1 MRVSPDLNVPP
12 AWIPGD
18 PEPLL
23 STAALEHLRRMAKDA
38 GAPQHLLDLDNN
50 GLLTE
55 LGLLIPS
62 GLAREALILAGSEE
76 GLNQYFPEYRW
87 RYEYNWG
94 AGRKP
99 DCLEGNDPLPLAF
112 ARLVERIRA
121 GASNL
126 IMPPSSQAFEHRP
139 YPEPALLAALL
150 NAFCHA
156 DYSLGVT
163 VQVRQEA
170 ARVDFVNPGSMPAN
184 ISPDNILRQ
193 RDASRNPLL
202 IQALT
207 RLGLANQV
215 ETGMQRMVRALL
227 GEGFQPP
234 EYDLQEKQTRISFI
248 GGGTVARFR
257 LFVEK
262 ENQEGRPMTLEIL
275 LLLHAALQQ
284 PEIDEEIIAQV
295 CQVDVPSALSLL
307 EEMERGR
314 GYLQRMLTGQEA
326 TWALRREMYDRIY
339 DERLLKRQ
347 RRWYREKLKERVLH
361 ILKQRAEEGSEGI
374 SNTEIRR
381 MTRLKA
387 TRSRTLLYEMM
398 SEHPE
403 IEHID
408 RGRLS
413 VFRWRE

>member
-1 MRVSPDLNVPP
+1 
-12 AWIPGD
+12 
-18 PEPLL
+18 
-23 STAALEHLRRMAKDA
+23 MARDA
-38 GAPQHLLDLDNN
+38 GAPQRLLELDDI
-50 GLLTE
+50 GLLRE
-55 LGLLIPS
+55 LGLLISS
-62 GLAREALILAGSEE
+62 GLAREALLLAGSED
-76 GLNQYFPEYRW
+76 GLNRYFPEYRW
-87 RYEYNWG
+87 KYEYHWG

-99 DCLEGNDPLPLAF
+99 DRLEGNDPIPIAL
-112 ARLVERIRA
+112 ARLVDRIKT
-121 GASNL
+121 GASTL
-126 IMPPSSQAFEHRP
+126 VMPPSSQAFEHRP
-139 YPEPALLAALL
+139 YPETALMAALL

-156 DYSLGVT
+156 DYTQGVP

-170 ARVDFVNPGSMPAN
+170 ANVEFVNPGSMPAE
-184 ISPDNILRQ
+184 ISPDNILRR
-193 RDASRNPLL
+193 RDARRNPLL

-207 RLGLANQV
+207 RLGLANQAESGV
-215 ETGMQRMVRALL
+215 QRMVRILL

-234 EYDLQEKQTRISFI
+234 EYNMQENQVRIGFI

-257 LFVEK
+257 LFVER
-262 ENQEGRPMTLEIL
+262 EIQEGRPMTLEIL
-275 LLLHAALQQ
+275 LTLHAALQQ

-295 CQVDVPSALSLL
+295 CQIDVPSALSLL

-326 TWALRREMYDRIY
+326 AWALRREMYDRIY

-361 ILKQRAEEGSEGI
+361 ILKQRAEEGVEGVR
-374 SNTEIRR
+374 NAEICQ

-387 TRSRTLLYEMM
+387 TCARTLIYEMM
-398 SEHPE
+398 TEHPE

-413 VFRWRE
+413 IFRWRE